1 DLVGAGSAGGRRD
14 SGDKGGWSLG
24 VCAAARLVGRV
35 VVDRVHAVVAAA
47 AGRRDQDARALR
59 VAAAAVDAVVGLVD
73 AGDAT
78 GRARVGRAEGHGD
91 RMVLPAARRVVAGDR
106 SGRVEVGRA
115 HV

>member
-1 DLVGAGSAGGRRD
+1 
-14 SGDKGGWSLG
+14 
-24 VCAAARLVGRV
+24 ARTEPYPLALH
-35 VVDRVHAVVAAA
+35 DALPIY
-47 AGRRDQDARALR
+47 ARALR

-106 SGRVEVGRA
+106 SGRVVEDLNLEVGCEVQSRCDLVCLLR
-115 HV
+115 HREKKEG